1 MKLVSREFEFEQPLQ
16 PGMQSPVASPAA
28 GWDPYDVWSTRV
40 RSQWLPVVELPP
52 KLKIV
57 SDVVPVSPEKPA
69 SKRMSRVAAL
79 YCAFVIFLKRSR
91 LVTAIK
97 TASPP

>member
-1 MKLVSREFEFEQPLQ
+1 MKIVSREFEFEQPLQ
-16 PGMQSPVASPAA
+16 PGMQSPVASSAP

-40 RSQWLPVVELPP
+40 RSQWLPV
-52 KLKIV
+52 
-57 SDVVPVSPEKPA
+57 SPEKPA
-69 SKRMSRVAAL
+69 SMRVSRVAAL
-79 YCAFVIFLKRSR
+79 FSAFVISLKRSR

>member
-1 MKLVSREFEFEQPLQ
+1 MKLVSRKFEFEQPLQ
-16 PGMQSPVASPAA
+16 PGMQSPVASPAP

-40 RSQWLPVVELPP
+40 RSQWLPV
-52 KLKIV
+52 
-57 SDVVPVSPEKPA
+57 SPEKPA
-69 SKRMSRVAAL
+69 SMRVSRVGAL
-79 YCAFVIFLKRSR
+79 FSAFVISLKRSR

>member
-16 PGMQSPVASPAA
+16 PGMQSPVASPAP

-57 SDVVPVSPEKPA
+57 PDVVPVSPERAA
-69 SKRMSRVAAL
+69 SMRVSRVAAL
-79 YCAFVIFLKRSR
+79 FSAFVISLKRSR
-91 LVTAIK
+91 LVTANK